1 MFELRSSPFPYFLC
15 VGPHARFASRF
26 AAQLLAAEKVTSID
40 AAVDRLLA
48 VQAQDQRAFR
58 LAIRARTVGVRA
70 TDVDAA
76 LNDGRLVVSWLNR
89 GTLHLVARD
98 DYWWLHE
105 LTTPQLLTSC
115 VRRLRQEGVDETAAE
130 RGVAAVVGALADGP
144 LTRAELREH
153 VAAADVRTEG
163 QALVHVLFLATLR
176 GLVVRGPMRGG
187 EQAFALVRDWL
198 GKPPAFDRAR
208 ALAELARRYVRGH
221 PHGDD
226 RDLARW
232 ANVSLGEAR
241 RGLADAGVAAEPAR
255 PAALPPPMLLG
266 AFEPV
271 LLGWRDRSWI
281 LPDAV
286 QAQRLVTDN
295 GIFRPFLLVDGVAV
309 GTWRLAGGTVTLA
322 PCVDLSEDVMSALR
336 AGAAAV
342 EAWLKRSG
350 TCQRLGGL

>member
-1 MFELRSSPFPYFLC
+1 MFERASSPFPYFLC
-15 VGPHARFASRF
+15 VGPHTRSAARF
-26 AAQLLAAEKVTSID
+26 AAQLLGAEKATS
-40 AAVDRLLA
+40 VDGVVERLLA

-58 LAIRARTVGVRA
+58 LAIRPRTVDVRA
-70 TDVDAA
+70 IDVDAA

-105 LTTPQLLTSC
+105 LTTPQLMTSC
-115 VRRLRQEGVDETAAE
+115 LRRLKQLGVDLDAAE
-130 RGVAAVVGALADGP
+130 RGVAAIERALADGP

-187 EQAFALVRDWL
+187 EQAFVLVRDWL
-198 GKPPAFDRAR
+198 GKRPAFDRDR

-221 PHGDD
+221 PYGDD

-232 ANVSLGEAR
+232 AHLSLGEAR
-241 RGLADAGVAAEPAR
+241 RGLGDAGVAAEPAR
-255 PAALPPPMLLG
+255 SAPLPPPMLLG

-271 LLGWRDRSWI
+271 LLGWRDRSWL

-295 GIFRPFLLVDGVAV
+295 GIFRPFLLVDGIAV
-309 GTWRLAGGTVTLA
+309 GTWKLAGGKVTLA
-322 PCVDLSEDVMSALR
+322 PFDDLPDDEMAALR
-336 AGAAAV
+336 AEAAAV
-342 EAWLKRSG
+342 EAWLKPSN
-350 TCQRLGGL
+350 